1 MFEKWLEKQLKAYF
15 NPLVGVVVTQEIT
28 YKCYNHQK
36 SSSNSQHLNKVFDKD
51 DLKDELSILKQFLA
65 IDLP

>member
-15 NPLVGVVVTQEIT
+15 NPLVDVVVTQEIT
-28 YKCYNHQK
+28 NKCYNHQK
-36 SSSNSQHLNKVFDKD
+36 GSSNSQHMNKVFDKD